1 MSILVIGSANQRYKK
16 HLHTTIYY
24 PLDERGRAVWQQL
37 QNMGSQT
44 IVKMLE
50 LKNFTA
56 LPLKNNVPV
65 SFTFEVHAL

>member
-1 MSILVIGSANQRYKK
+1 MSILVIGSANQRYKI
-16 HLHTTIYY
+16 HLHTTKNY

-56 LPLKNNVPV
+56 LPLKNKCTRILH
-65 SFTFEVHAL
+65 F